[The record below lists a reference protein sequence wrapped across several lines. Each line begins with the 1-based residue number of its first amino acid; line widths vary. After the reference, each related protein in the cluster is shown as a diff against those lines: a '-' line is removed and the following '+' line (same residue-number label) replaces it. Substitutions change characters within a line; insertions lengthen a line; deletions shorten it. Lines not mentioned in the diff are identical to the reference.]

1 MNRSTVVYVRP
12 DTLGLNNRYL
22 DHFNHFFLNLKLTI
36 LNKIEHELAVYEERG
51 DSPT

>member
-1 MNRSTVVYVRP
+1 MNRSIVVYVRP
-12 DTLGLNNRYL
+12 NTLGLNNRCF
-22 DHFNHFFLNLKLTI
+22 DHFFLNLRLTV